1 MQCWGYF
8 IQCPADSY
16 TVVVIRVV
24 PKRMADD
31 RLVCMKWVDERK
43 TTSDKGVNMRATVA
57 PLGLEPSPLNIA
69 SWPF

>member
-1 MQCWGYF
+1 MQRWDYF

-43 TTSDKGVNMRATVA
+43 TTSDKGVNM
-57 PLGLEPSPLNIA
+57 LWWHHWGWNHLLSI
-69 SWPF
+69 